1 MYEIAIKMLNKLDE
15 NGFEAYIVGGYPRDL
30 ILNRKSFDID
40 ICTDAT
46 PKELKEIFKDS
57 MLPKVEYGS
66 VTVIYYKIRFEI
78 TTFRKDLKYENHRL
92 PVKIKY
98 IGKLI
103 DDLKRRDFTINTLCI
118 DKDGN
123 IIDLLN
129 GRKEIESK
137 IIKMVGNPKHKLKED
152 SLRILRAIR
161 FATIL
166 DFELDEELKKYIKK
180 YGYLLKELSYFRKRE
195 ELEKI
200 FLSSNALKGV
210 KLIKESELDK
220 HLELSNLDN
229 LKITSSIIGIW
240 AQLNVEDI
248 YTFSNHEK
256 KYIKQIK
263 ELMNKDILDD
273 YNLYKYGLYVSSMVA
288 EVKGIDKKIIT
299 QKYNDLP
306 IKNKKEINI
315 SANEICELL
324 NKKPDAFLKQIF
336 EELQINILN
345 KTVENEKSVL
355 KEYIKNNR

>member
-1 MYEIAIKMLNKLDE
+1 MYETAIKLLNILSD
-15 NGFEAYIVGGYPRDL
+15 NGFKAYIVGGYPRDL
-30 ILNRKSFDID
+30 ILNRESFDID
-40 ICTDAT
+40 VCTDAT
-46 PKELKEIFKDS
+46 PKELKDIFKDS

-66 VTVIYYKIRFEI
+66 VTVIYHKVRFEI
-78 TTFRKDLKYENHRL
+78 TTFRKDLKYENHRS

-98 IGKLI
+98 IGNLI
-103 DDLKRRDFTINTLCI
+103 DDLKRRDFTINTLCL

-137 IIKMVGNPKHKLKED
+137 IIKMVGSPKQKLKED

-200 FLSSNALKGV
+200 FLSSNALKGIE
-210 KLIKESELDK
+210 LIKELELDK

-229 LKITSSIIGIW
+229 LKITSSIIGVW
-240 AQLNVEDI
+240 AQLDVEDI

-256 KYIKQIK
+256 NYIKQIK
-263 ELMNKDILDD
+263 GLMDKDILDD
-273 YNLYKYGLYVSSMVA
+273 YNLYKYGLYASSVA
-288 EVKGIDKKIIT
+288 AEIKGIDKKIVS
-299 QKYNDLP
+299 KKHSNLP
-306 IKNKKEINI
+306 IRKKNEINI
-315 SANEICELL
+315 NGNQICEIL
-324 NKKPDAFLKQIF
+324 NKKQGPFLRDLF
-336 EELQINILN
+336 EELELNIINKKVENNFESLKDYILN
-345 KTVENEKSVL
+345 K
-355 KEYIKNNR
+355 

>member
-1 MYEIAIKMLNKLDE
+1 MYETAIKLLNILTD
-15 NGFEAYIVGGYPRDL
+15 NGFKAYIVGGYPRDL
-30 ILNRKSFDID
+30 ILNRESFDID
-40 ICTDAT
+40 VCTDAT
-46 PKELKEIFKDS
+46 PKELKDIFKDS

-66 VTVIYYKIRFEI
+66 VTVIYHKVRFEI
-78 TTFRKDLKYENHRL
+78 TTFRKDLKYENHRS

-98 IGKLI
+98 IGNLI
-103 DDLKRRDFTINTLCI
+103 DDLKRRDFTINTLCL

-137 IIKMVGNPKHKLKED
+137 IIKMVGSPKQKLKED

-166 DFELDEELKKYIKK
+166 DFELDEELKKYIRK

-200 FLSSNALKGV
+200 FLSPNALKGI
-210 KLIKESELDK
+210 KLIQELELDK

-229 LKITSSIIGIW
+229 LKITSSIIGVW
-240 AQLNVEDI
+240 AQLDVEDI

-256 KYIKQIK
+256 TYIKQIK

-273 YNLYKYGLYVSSMVA
+273 YNLYKYGLYASSVA
-288 EVKGIDKKIIT
+288 AEIKGIDKKMVS
-299 QKYNDLP
+299 QKHSNLP
-306 IKNKKEINI
+306 IRKKNEINI
-315 SANEICELL
+315 NGNQICEIL
-324 NKKPDAFLKQIF
+324 NKKQGPFLRGLF
-336 EELQINILN
+336 EELELNIINKKVENNFESLKDYILN
-345 KTVENEKSVL
+345 KK
-355 KEYIKNNR
+355 

>member
-1 MYEIAIKMLNKLDE
+1 MYETAIKLLNILSD
-15 NGFEAYIVGGYPRDL
+15 NGFKAYIVGGYPRDL
-30 ILNRKSFDID
+30 ILNRESFDID
-40 ICTDAT
+40 VCTDAT
-46 PKELKEIFKDS
+46 PKELKDIFKDS

-66 VTVIYYKIRFEI
+66 VTVIYHKIRFEI
-78 TTFRKDLKYENHRL
+78 TTFRKDLKYENHRS

-98 IGKLI
+98 IGNLI
-103 DDLKRRDFTINTLCI
+103 DDLKRRDFTINTLCL

-137 IIKMVGNPKHKLKED
+137 IIKMVGSPKQKLKED

-200 FLSSNALKGV
+200 FLSSNALKGI
-210 KLIKESELDK
+210 KLIKELELDK

-229 LKITSSIIGIW
+229 LKITSSIIGVW
-240 AQLNVEDI
+240 AQLDVEDI

-256 KYIKQIK
+256 NYIKQIK
-263 ELMNKDILDD
+263 ELMDKDILDD
-273 YNLYKYGLYVSSMVA
+273 YNLYKYGLYASSVA
-288 EVKGIDKKIIT
+288 AEIKGIDKKIVS
-299 QKYNDLP
+299 KKHSNLP
-306 IKNKKEINI
+306 IRKKNEINI
-315 SANEICELL
+315 NGNQICEIL
-324 NKKPDAFLKQIF
+324 NKKQGPFLRDLF
-336 EELQINILN
+336 EELEFNIINKKVENNFESLKDYILN
-345 KTVENEKSVL
+345 K
-355 KEYIKNNR
+355 

>member
-1 MYEIAIKMLNKLDE
+1 MYEIAIKMLNKLVD
-15 NGFEAYIVGGYPRDL
+15 NGFKAYIVGGYPRDL
-30 ILNRKSFDID
+30 ILGRESFDID
-40 ICTDAT
+40 ICTSAT
-46 PKELKEIFKDS
+46 PRELKNIFKDS

-66 VTVIYYKIRFEI
+66 VTVIYHKIRFEI

-103 DDLKRRDFTINTLCI
+103 DDLKRRDFTINTLCL

-129 GRKEIESK
+129 GKKEIDAK
-137 IIKMVGNPKHKLKED
+137 VIKMVGSPKQKLRED

-166 DFELDEELKKYIKK
+166 DFELDEELKKYVKK
-180 YGYLLKELSYFRKRE
+180 YGYLLKELSYYRKKE

-200 FLSSNALKGV
+200 FLSPNVLKGIN
-210 KLIKESELDK
+210 LIKELELDK
-220 HLELSNLDN
+220 YLELSNLDN

-240 AQLNVEDI
+240 AQLDVEEI
-248 YTFSNHEK
+248 YSFSNNEK
-256 KYIKQIK
+256 EAIKQIK
-263 ELMNKDILDD
+263 ELLNKDILDD
-273 YNLYKYGLYVSSMVA
+273 YNLYKYGLYVSSVVA
-288 EVKGIDKKIIT
+288 EIKDIDKKILS

-315 SANEICELL
+315 TSKQICE
-324 NKKPDAFLKQIF
+324 
-336 EELQINILN
+336 ILN
-345 KTVENEKSVL
+345 RNISNDFESL
-355 KEYIKNNR
+355 KKYILSSKKDL

>member
-1 MYEIAIKMLNKLDE
+1 MYETAIKLLNILTD
-15 NGFEAYIVGGYPRDL
+15 NGFKAYIVGCYPRDL
-30 ILNRKSFDID
+30 ILNRESFDID
-40 ICTDAT
+40 VCTDAT
-46 PKELKEIFKDS
+46 PKELKDIFKDS

-66 VTVIYYKIRFEI
+66 VTVIYHKIRFEI
-78 TTFRKDLKYENHRL
+78 TTFRKDLKYENHRA

-103 DDLKRRDFTINTLCI
+103 DDLKRRDFTINTLCL

-129 GRKEIESK
+129 GKKEIEAK
-137 IIKMVGNPKHKLKED
+137 IIKMVGSPKQKLKED

-200 FLSSNALKGV
+200 FLSPNALKGIR
-210 KLIKESELDK
+210 LIKELELDE

-229 LKITSSIIGIW
+229 LKITSSIIGVW

-248 YTFSNHEK
+248 YNFSNHEK
-256 KYIKQIK
+256 NYIKQIK

-273 YNLYKYGLYVSSMVA
+273 YNLYKYGLYASSVA
-288 EVKGIDKKIIT
+288 AEIKGIDKKIVS
-299 QKYNDLP
+299 QKHSNLP
-306 IKNKKEINI
+306 IRKKNEINI
-315 SANEICELL
+315 NGNQICEIL
-324 NKKPDAFLKQIF
+324 NKKQGPFLRDLF
-336 EELQINILN
+336 EELELNIINKKVENNFEALRDYVLN
-345 KTVENEKSVL
+345 K
-355 KEYIKNNR
+355 